1 MERNQSIK
9 ILTSSS
15 FLLLSSS
22 SSSYAFWIL
31 ILCSAS
37 RFSSF
42 SSSIL
47 SFSRSASSLRLFSSI
62 LKIKQRS
69 IQLSIARNNLINNIY
84 HHDFCSTY
92 LQNQKLYGATER
104 MLQPVLYFS
113 FRTAL
118 NWNSILLFLFGH
130 WSYPPTGKLLI
141 TLLIKPEYF
150 LTLAL
155 FRMCWSSTCIHWLN
169 NGRWETKKIW

>member
-1 MERNQSIK
+1 MERSQSK
-9 ILTSSS
+9 YYTSSS

-62 LKIKQRS
+62 LKIKQRN
-69 IQLSIARNNLINNIY
+69 IQLSIASSNLINNIY

-92 LQNQKLYGATER
+92 LQNQKLHGATER
-104 MLQPVLYFS
+104 ILEPVLHFS
-113 FRTAL
+113 FRIPL
-118 NWNSILLFLFGH
+118 KWDSILLFLFGH
-130 WSYPPTGKLLI
+130 RSHPSTEKLF
-141 TLLIKPEYF
+141 TNNTNKTRVFPN
-150 LTLAL
+150 T
-155 FRMCWSSTCIHWLN
+155 SSAQDVL
-169 NGRWETKKIW
+169 E